1 MALNRLFTKRNLSF
15 LLCCCVALFMFYGSL
30 RDLTQFSFRS
40 QFYSHIWL
48 IPLVSVYFFFTER
61 KTIFSDFE
69 YLYRIGLPIIGIG
82 IVLYFIGKN
91 LEGQLNQ
98 NDYSSLMTFAA
109 LVFLNG
115 SFLLCYGKH
124 AFKAAMF
131 PLLFLVFMV
140 PIPTFIMDKIIYV
153 LLVGSAS
160 ATELLF
166 EITGTAFIREGY
178 TFHLPGISIEIANV
192 CSGIRSSLALFI
204 TMVIAGHLFL
214 KTNWKKVVLLLVVFP
229 ITMFKNGIRIVTIS
243 LLAIHVDEK
252 FLTDSFLHHSG
263 GFLFFIPALALLGLV
278 LWWMRKGER
287 T

>member
-1 MALNRLFTKRNLSF
+1 
-15 LLCCCVALFMFYGSL
+15 MFYGPL

-40 QFYSHIWL
+40 QFYSHVWL

-61 KTIFSDFE
+61 KLIFLDFE
-69 YLYRIGLPIIGIG
+69 YSWIAGVSLIITG
-82 IVLYFIGKN
+82 IVLYLIGSN
-91 LEGQLNQ
+91 LQLQLNK

-109 LVFLNG
+109 LVVLNG
-115 SFLLCYGKH
+115 SFLVCYGKH

-131 PLLFLVFMV
+131 PLFFLVFMI
-140 PIPTFIMDKIIYV
+140 PIPTLIMDKIIYV
-153 LLVGSAS
+153 LLLGSTV

-166 EITGTAFIREGY
+166 NITGTAFIREGF

-214 KTNWKKVVLLLVVFP
+214 RTGWKKVVLLLVVFP

-243 LLAIHVDEK
+243 LLAIHVDER
-252 FLTDSFLHHSG
+252 FLTHGFIHKSG

-278 LWWMRKGER
+278 LWGMRRGER
-287 T
+287 QI